1 MKLLAKEQQKSY
13 QNAKNCYICE
23 KKKKKNKK
31 KLEDKHAKDKKH
43 YKVRDDC
50 HYTGE

>member
-1 MKLLAKEQQKSY
+1 MQK
-13 QNAKNCYICE
+13 IVIFV
-23 KKKKKNKK
+23 KKKKKKQQ
-31 KLEDKHAKDKKH
+31 LEDKHAKDKKH

>member
-1 MKLLAKEQQKSY
+1 MQK
-13 QNAKNCYICE
+13 IVIFV
-23 KKKKKNKK
+23 KKKNKK